1 MTRFDI
7 FAQIISE
14 ASGKPLEQIR
24 QLSEIIFKITGA
36 PSDKLH
42 HGLPDNEANELLAKL
57 RMELPGVRRW
67 LIEGRLMMEADI
79 AEAEGKMQ

>member
-14 ASGKPLEQIR
+14 ASGKPIEQMR
-24 QLSEIIFKITGA
+24 TMSDIIFKLSGA
-36 PSDKLH
+36 SADKLH
-42 HGLPDNEANELLAKL
+42 QELPDAEAAALLAKL
-57 RMELPGVRRW
+57 RTGLPGVRRW

-79 AEAEGKMQ
+79 AQAEGKLQ